1 MFFFSFSIRTRICG
15 DDKSPRIRR
24 RRRCHLFP
32 FSSLVRLSA
41 SNDGFDGAKCGRL
54 PFFFLGSADSVVAAP
69 SARIAASVG
78 AESLV
83 MMTCY
88 LFHCSLATHK
98 HRIPSFLLVELV
110 GRSSST
116 LIILELEPPLYANES
131 HRSRSTRKK
140 VSDVG
145 DRILPVRPR

>member
-1 MFFFSFSIRTRICG
+1 MVFFSFSIRTRICG

-32 FSSLVRLSA
+32 FSSLSA
-41 SNDGFDGAKCGRL
+41 FRVERRIRRRKMRPIA
-54 PFFFLGSADSVVAAP
+54 FFFLGSADSVVAAP

-88 LFHCSLATHK
+88 LFHSSLATHK